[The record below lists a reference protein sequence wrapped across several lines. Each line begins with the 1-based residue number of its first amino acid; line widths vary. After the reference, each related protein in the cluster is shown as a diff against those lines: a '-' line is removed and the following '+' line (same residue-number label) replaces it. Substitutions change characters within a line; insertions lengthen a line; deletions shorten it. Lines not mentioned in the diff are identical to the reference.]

1 MKNTQTIQTLSFQA
15 VTTPHQFSQSLQE
28 TGFAV
33 LTDCPIDPELLKRVY
48 QAWQAFFHSDE
59 KYQYPFNPL
68 TADGFASTAVS
79 ETAKGFQ
86 EKDIKEFF
94 HILRSGR
101 CPEHLRDDT
110 FLLIDS
116 LLPLSQTLLSWIQN
130 SLPKDIQAQLDQP
143 LDTMAAQSPNTKLR
157 MIHYPPLT
165 GNEPPSA
172 VRAAAHEDINLIT
185 LLPAAT
191 ARGLQAKTA
200 SGEWVDVHCP
210 DQALIINAGDMLA
223 ECTQGFIRST
233 THRVINPIGD
243 DAYTSRMSMP
253 LFVHPKDEVRLS
265 QRYTA
270 KSYREERYRENGFK
284 ISQRSDVVTVSEE

>member
-1 MKNTQTIQTLSFQA
+1 MEHPPAIQTLSFKA
-15 VTTPHQFSQSLQE
+15 PSTPHQFTQSLQE
-28 TGFAV
+28 TGFAI
-33 LTDCPIDPELLKRVY
+33 LTDCPIDPQLLKRVY
-48 QAWQAFFHSDE
+48 QAWQDFFHSDE
-59 KYQYPFNPL
+59 KHQYPFNPL

-101 CPEHLRDDT
+101 CPEHLKADT
-110 FLLIDS
+110 FLLIDA
-116 LLPLSQTLLSWIQN
+116 LLPLSQTLLGWIQN
-130 SLPKDIQAQLDQP
+130 SLPNDIQAELDQP
-143 LDTMAAQSPNTKLR
+143 LDTMAAHSPNTKLR

-165 GNEPPSA
+165 GKEAPSA

-191 ARGLQAKTA
+191 AKGLQAKTT

-223 ECTQGFIRST
+223 ECTQGFIQST
-233 THRVINPIGD
+233 THRVINPVGE
-243 DAYTSRMSMP
+243 DAYASRMSMP

-265 QRYTA
+265 QRHTA
-270 KSYREERYRENGFK
+270 KSYREERYQENGFK
-284 ISQRSDVVTVSEE
+284 VSQPNPVTASQE